1 MNGRDEKNQARWAKG
16 DSVGRRLIAG
26 LTEVAEALERGEELE
41 ERFTVRD
48 MALDLEPKAY
58 SSEGIKRLR
67 ARLGASQGVFAML
80 IGVRPSTVQSWEQG
94 APAPPIARRLFEVI
108 EQDPEPWL
116 ARLRASSRAS
126 GSSNA
131 A

>member
-1 MNGRDEKNQARWAKG
+1 MSERDEKNQARWAKNK
-16 DSVGRRLIAG
+16 SVGRRLIDG
-26 LTEVAEALERGEELE
+26 LTEVAEALERGEGLE

-48 MALDLEPKAY
+48 VTMDLEPREY
-58 SSEGIKRLR
+58 SSDEIKRLR
-67 ARLGASQGVFAML
+67 ARLHASQGVFAML

-108 EQDPEPWL
+108 EQDLEPWL